1 MKNNLR
7 LILSLTIALFFAAT
21 TAVLAD
27 SALEWAKNLPQNS
40 KTQYPVTIKN
50 GNREITFS
58 APPKKVVT
66 NGDSNIIELM
76 FVLGLEDK
84 LIGYAGFPYYGYEV
98 SPKYKEKLKKIPIV
112 SEGYIKLEKLL
123 SVNPDF
129 FLSGFWYG
137 LDIPGDCTQN
147 CITPKEL
154 SRYGINSYAISE
166 SLVRV
171 MKKPPVSMED
181 VYTDIRNLG
190 IIFNVQERAKD
201 LILDYNQRIESLHEI
216 TAKVDKPLKVFI
228 YTRGYETPGTAAGQ
242 AMPNALVKLAGAQ
255 NLFND
260 IKDSWVDVSWEEIIG
275 RNPDVILILEYGKF
289 PGEKLKSYILEHP
302 GMKGVNAVVNN
313 KIFIMRV
320 EDAYTGPRAVKGLE
334 MMARAFYPELF

>member
-1 MKNNLR
+1 MKNTLR
-7 LILSLTIALFFAAT
+7 SILLLITVFFIPIT
-21 TAVLAD
+21 PVLAET
-27 SALEWAKNLPQNS
+27 ALEWAKNLPDNATT
-40 KTQYPVTIKN
+40 KYPVTIKN
-50 GNREITFS
+50 GNRYITFES
-58 APPKKVVT
+58 SPQKVLT

-98 SPKYKEKLKKIPIV
+98 SEKYKEKLNKIPMV
-112 SEGYIKLEKLL
+112 SYGYIKLEKLL

-181 VYTDIRNLG
+181 VYVDIRNLG
-190 IIFNVQERAKD
+190 IIFNVQNKAKD
-201 LILDYNQRIESLHEI
+201 LILSYDQRIKSLRKTI
-216 TAKVDKPLKVFI
+216 AKVVKPLKVFI
-228 YTRGYETPGTAAGQ
+228 YTQGYETPGTAAGQ
-242 AMPNALVKLAGAQ
+242 AMPNALVKLAGAE
-255 NLFND
+255 NLFDD
-260 IKDSWVDVSWEEIIG
+260 IKDSWIDVSWEEIIG
-275 RNPDVILILEYGKF
+275 RNPDFVLILEYGKF
-289 PGEKLKSYILEHP
+289 PGEKLKNYLFTKP
-302 GMKGVNAVVNN
+302 GMEGVSAVVNN

-320 EDAYTGPRAVKGLE
+320 EDAYTGPRAVTGLE
-334 MMARAFYPELF
+334 MMAHAFYPELFK